1 MAKPPRTDS
10 PLDIPAL
17 AGGTPP
23 TTQELIYQRLR
34 NAIVVGAIAPGTAL
48 TMRGLAETLQV
59 SPTPIREAMRRLS
72 SENAVLE
79 KTNRRFE
86 IPLMELGRFQDL
98 IETRIVL
105 ETHAAHRA
113 MPHISAVIVEELTR
127 IDNAM
132 DASIDQDNYDTLTS
146 LNLQFHR
153 CLYRANPNHAVLP
166 LIESTW
172 LQLGPFQRQA
182 LTSLRDFYLVDRH
195 KEILDALEHRDDA
208 ALSAAIISDIQD
220 GIGAAGR
227 AALTETE
234 TVKTEAACN
243 FS

>member
-1 MAKPPRTDS
+1 MAKAPQSDPP
-10 PLDIPAL
+10 LEIPAL
-17 AGGTPP
+17 AGGAPA

-79 KTNRRFE
+79 KTNRRFQ
-86 IPLMELGRFQDL
+86 IPKMVFGRFQDL

-105 ETHAAHRA
+105 ETHAAQRA
-113 MPHISAVIVEELTR
+113 MPHISGVIIEELTK

-132 DASIDQDNYDTLTS
+132 DASIVQDNYDTLTS

-153 CLYRANPNHAVLP
+153 CLYRANPNHSVLP

-195 KEILDALEHRDDA
+195 KEILDALEKRDDA
-208 ALSAAIISDIQD
+208 ALRTAIISDVQD

-227 AALTETE
+227 AALTTNDRD
-234 TVKTEAACN
+234 T
-243 FS
+243 SS